1 MDMLGHAAARIIG
14 SSALAPR
21 TAAGPRRPET
31 LRELTGQQQLVN
43 EAELILAGA
52 KRFGEALGHVLLVGP
67 PGTGKT
73 TIAKILAR
81 EVGGRLIDVGVG
93 GLAQPADVRKYLA
106 MLREGD
112 ILFVDEVHQ
121 VPKKV
126 QEFLFIPME
135 DNRLVV
141 ETKSGRP
148 VSVELPQRWTLI
160 AATTMPHKLDP
171 AFKRR
176 FPNRFALKLLSAE
189 DLVPIAKGMA
199 DSMGLTYDDDAI
211 RMVAEMGGGTPG
223 LTRNTLI
230 KARNAMALLHKTR
243 LDREVVLEMRRLTRL
258 DRLGL
263 SENHRGVL
271 EAMDR
276 KPEGERTSLHELSDM
291 LGIDKGFIEDD
302 LEPTLMRL
310 GLMRRGAGG
319 REITDRGREHLR
331 RHRAESA

>member
-1 MDMLGHAAARIIG
+1 MGMLGHAAATIIG
-14 SSALAPR
+14 SASARAPR
-21 TAAGPRRPET
+21 RAAGPKRPET
-31 LRELTGQQQLVN
+31 LRELTGQQSLVD

-52 KRFGEALGHVLLVGP
+52 KRYGEALGHVLLVGP

-73 TIAKILAR
+73 TIARILAN

-93 GLAQPADVRKYLA
+93 GLEKPADVRKYLA

-126 QEFLFIPME
+126 QELLYTPME
-135 DNRLVV
+135 ENRLVV
-141 ETKSGRP
+141 ETTRGEP
-148 VSVELPQRWTLI
+148 VNVELPRWTLI
-160 AATTMPHKLDP
+160 AATTLPQKLDP

-189 DLVPIAKGMA
+189 DLVPIAKSMA
-199 DSMGLTYDDDAI
+199 DSMGLAYDEDAI
-211 RMVAEMGGGTPG
+211 RMVTEMGGGTPG
-223 LTRNTLI
+223 LTKNVLI
-230 KARNAMALLHKTR
+230 KARNAMAKLGRPR
-243 LDREVVLEMRRLTRL
+243 LDRGVMLEMRRLTRL
-258 DRLGL
+258 DSLGL

-276 KPEGERTSLHELSDM
+276 KREGERTSLNELSNV
-291 LGIDKGFIEDD
+291 LGLDKGFVEDD

-310 GLMRRGAGG
+310 GLMRRGSGG

-331 RHRAESA
+331 RHRAES